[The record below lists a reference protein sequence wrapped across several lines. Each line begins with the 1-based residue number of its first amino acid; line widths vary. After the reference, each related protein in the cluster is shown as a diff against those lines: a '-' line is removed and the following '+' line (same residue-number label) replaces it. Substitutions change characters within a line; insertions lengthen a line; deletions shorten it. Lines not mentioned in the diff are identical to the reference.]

1 MSPHSQSP
9 HCFPIDRRTWIH
21 QIERHPKVLHLPAPH
36 IWQVTPTESGRLR
49 ARRGTRKRDS
59 PALVVTLELHVR
71 PELDDGEV
79 VGLTRWTWEKCVTA
93 LGGDPR
99 ERGGVD
105 VTVGVV
111 RG

>member
-1 MSPHSQSP
+1 MDGHSSPTS
-9 HCFPIDRRTWIH
+9 RRILK
-21 QIERHPKVLHLPAPH
+21 Q
-36 IWQVTPTESGRLR
+36 
-49 ARRGTRKRDS
+49 DS

-71 PELDDGEV
+71 PDLDDEEV
-79 VGLTRWTWEKCVTA
+79 IKLTRWTWEKCVTA

-99 ERGGVD
+99 QRDGGVGEVD

>member
-1 MSPHSQSP
+1 M
-9 HCFPIDRRTWIH
+9 IDGH

-36 IWQVTPTESGRLR
+36 IWQVTPMESSRSR
-49 ARRGTRKRDS
+49 SRRGKTTKRKRDS

-71 PELDDGEV
+71 PELDDEEV

-99 ERGGVD
+99 ERGGVGEVD

-111 RG
+111 KG